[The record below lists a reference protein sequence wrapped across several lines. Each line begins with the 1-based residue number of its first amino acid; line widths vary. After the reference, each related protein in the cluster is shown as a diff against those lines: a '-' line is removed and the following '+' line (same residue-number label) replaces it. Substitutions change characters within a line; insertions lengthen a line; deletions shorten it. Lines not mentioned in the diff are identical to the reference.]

1 MRFENRSGAVGALT
15 LVAGEDDAN
24 EQLRL
29 YNRKQGN
36 SRQWVREGNRSM
48 GRKMQANRGKRGWL

>member
-1 MRFENRSGAVGALT
+1 MRFENRSGAVGVLT

-36 SRQWVREGNRSM
+36 SMQWVREGNRSM
-48 GRKMQANRGKRGWL
+48 EEDASK